1 MADILA
7 LAQETLA
14 GTEYELVDVE
24 RAPRSVRIH
33 GLRLVEQ
40 SGDTLVVDVSAKGD
54 WSAVKV
60 ANAGG
65 TLGRVNPING
75 FIYN

>member
-1 MADILA
+1 DQANW
-7 LAQETLA
+7 
-14 GTEYELVDVE
+14 E
-24 RAPRSVRIH
+24 RNRVT
-33 GLRLVEQ
+33 Q
-40 SGDTLVVDVSAKGD
+40 DTLVVDVSAKGD